1 MKEVENLM
9 KTKSHG
15 TIRSILLAIMI
26 LSLIMTATFSSSCFL
41 VPIIRQAAGDL
52 AGNSDSTDTS
62 EVSGSD
68 AQVQTSV
75 EADAVQALKNIDFK
89 MFADS
94 VTSDTLTLHFS
105 VKDPAALNLAVP
117 SVSFGDV
124 SKEKADETIAK
135 FGEYQDELA
144 KIDYDKLPEQYH
156 VMYDVIEYDLQEGID
171 YQNYYYYSSPFNSIT
186 GLQTELPLV
195 LSESAFGSKADIDQ
209 YLLLLSDLD
218 RYYKD
223 LMVFETARA
232 DEGLGASDVN
242 LQKVI
247 DSCNSFLADKENHF
261 LISSFAERLDTVAGL
276 TDTEKADYI
285 AQNQSVLDTHVFP
298 AYQILIDGFTGLMGT
313 GVNDSGLCNLPGGK
327 TYYSLLLKSD
337 TSSDSSVNTVSKQI
351 EQAISAE
358 MDTIT
363 AAPTDSAFSDA
374 YANYNFSEGTIQQ
387 NLDYCESAIA
397 TDFPPIMSH
406 NVTLKEVP
414 TALEAFFSPAAY
426 LSCPIDDPTDN
437 VIVTNNAA
445 LAGYQN
451 VLETVA
457 HEGYPGHMY
466 EAIFHAQNISSY
478 YQRSAS
484 FIGYSEGWA
493 EYAAEYILS
502 RSEYDQT
509 LVSYIAAE
517 NQIIN
522 ILLPSRIDI
531 GVNYEA
537 WSQEKVYN
545 YVSGFGLNQDYADY
559 CYNVAIEIPCYYM
572 PYCVG
577 HLNTDDIMASAKD
590 KLGDSVSLS
599 EIHKA
604 YLDIGPAPFQI
615 VKKYM
620 DIYVQNG

>member
-1 MKEVENLM
+1 M
-9 KTKSHG
+9 KTKSPG
-15 TIRSILLAIMI
+15 TLRSILLMIII
-26 LSLIMTATFSSSCFL
+26 LSLIMTAAFSSSCFL
-41 VPIIRQAAGDL
+41 VPVIWQAAGDL
-52 AGNSDSTDTS
+52 AGNSDSTDI
-62 EVSGSD
+62 SGTFGTD
-68 AQVQTSV
+68 APTQAAG
-75 EADAVQALKNIDFK
+75 EDAAVQALKDIDFK
-89 MFADS
+89 MFADGI
-94 VTSDTLTLHFS
+94 TSDTLTMHFS
-105 VKDPAALNLAVP
+105 VKDPAALGLKEPAV
-117 SVSFGDV
+117 SLGDV
-124 SKEKADETIAK
+124 SKEKADETIARFK
-135 FGEYQDELA
+135 KYQDDLA

-156 VMYDVIEYDLQEGID
+156 VLFDVIEYDLQEGID
-171 YQNYYYYSSPFNSIT
+171 YQKYYYYSSPFNSIT

-195 LSESAFGSKADIDQ
+195 LSEYTFGSKADIDE

-218 RYYKD
+218 RYYTD

-232 DEGLGASDVN
+232 DKGLGSSDVN

-261 LISSFAERLDTVAGL
+261 LISSFAERLDTVEGF

-285 AQNQSVLDTHVFP
+285 AQNQSILDADVFP
-298 AYQILIDGFTGLMGT
+298 AYQILIDGFAGLMGT
-313 GVNDSGLCNLPGGK
+313 GVNEGGLCNLPDGK
-327 TYYSLLLKSD
+327 AYYSLLLKSD
-337 TSSDSSVNTVSKQI
+337 TSSDASVNTVIKQI
-351 EQAISAE
+351 EQAISDE
-358 MDTIT
+358 MDIISS
-363 AAPTDSAFSDA
+363 APTDSAFNDA

-387 NLDYCESAIA
+387 NLDYCDAAIA
-397 TDFPPIMSH
+397 ADFPAIMNH

-414 TALEAFFSPAAY
+414 SALEEFFSPAAY

-466 EAIFHAQNISSY
+466 EAIYHAQNIESY
-478 YQRSAS
+478 YQRTAS

-493 EYAAEYILS
+493 EYAAGYILS
-502 RSEYDQT
+502 HSEYDQT

-531 GVNYEA
+531 GVNYEN
-537 WSQEKVYN
+537 WSAGDVN
-545 YVSGFGLNQDYADY
+545 DYVSGFGLNQDFADY
-559 CYNVAIEIPCYYM
+559 CYNVAVEIPCYYM

-577 HLNTDDIMASAKD
+577 HLNTVDIIANAKD
-590 KLGDSVSLS
+590 KLGDKASLS
-599 EIHKA
+599 EINKA

-615 VKKYM
+615 VGKYM
-620 DIYVQNG
+620 DIYIQKG

>member
-1 MKEVENLM
+1 MN
-9 KTKSHG
+9 TKSSG
-15 TIRSILLAIMI
+15 TIRRILLAIMI

-41 VPIIRQAAGDL
+41 VPVIRQVAGDL
-52 AGNSDSTDTS
+52 AGKSESSDAS
-62 EVSGSD
+62 EASGSA
-68 AQVQTSV
+68 AQSETSG
-75 EADAVQALKNIDFK
+75 EAGAIQALKDIDFE

-105 VKDPAALNLAVP
+105 VKDPAALNLTVP
-117 SVSFGDV
+117 PTTFGDV
-124 SKEKADETIAK
+124 SKEKSDETIAGFVK
-135 FGEYQDELA
+135 YQDELA
-144 KIDYDKLPEQYH
+144 KIDYGMLPEQYH
-156 VMYDVIEYDLQEGID
+156 VMYDVIKSDLKEGID
-171 YQNYYYYSSPFNSIT
+171 YQKYYYYSSPFNSIT

-195 LSESAFGSKADIDQ
+195 LSEYTFAGKEDIDQ

-218 RYYKD
+218 RYYSD
-223 LMVFETARA
+223 LMVFEKDRA
-232 DEGLGASDVN
+232 DKGLGASDAN

-247 DSCNSFLADKENHF
+247 DSCSSFLADKENHF
-261 LISSFAERLDTVAGL
+261 LISSFAERLDTVKGL
-276 TDTEKADYI
+276 TDAEKADYI
-285 AQNQSVLDTHVFP
+285 AQNQSMLDTHVFP
-298 AYQILIDGFTGLMGT
+298 AYQILIDGFTALMGT
-313 GVNDSGLCNLPGGK
+313 GVNAGGLCNLPGGK
-327 TYYSLLLKSD
+327 AYYSLLLKSD

-351 EQAISAE
+351 EQAISDE
-358 MDTIT
+358 MDIIKS
-363 AAPTDSAFSDA
+363 APTDSAFSDA

-387 NLDYCESAIA
+387 NLDYCEAAIA
-397 TDFPPIMSH
+397 ADFPPIMSH
-406 NVTLKEVP
+406 KVTLKEVP
-414 TALEAFFSPAAY
+414 SALEAFFSPAAY

-437 VIVTNNAA
+437 VIVTNTAA

-451 VLETVA
+451 ILETVA

-478 YQRSAS
+478 YQRTAS

-493 EYAAEYILS
+493 EYAAGYILS
-502 RSEYDQT
+502 HSEYDQT

-537 WSQEKVYN
+537 WSQEKVNN

-577 HLNTDDIMASAKD
+577 HLNTDDIIANAKD
-590 KLGDSVSLS
+590 KLGDSASLS

-620 DIYVQNG
+620 DIYVQNGQE